1 MSGHCTRSAG
11 LYRMDRLDVPPPH
24 AWSFPYDGKTTS
36 AHRTGW
42 ILFRGPIPAGLKVLH
57 ACDNPACVNLEHL
70 YLGTQKD
77 NARDMVA
84 RGRYASGNAR
94 KTHCK
99 RGHAFTPEN
108 TSITLNGHRRCRAC
122 RRV

>member
-1 MSGHCTRSAG
+1 MGYG
-11 LYRMDRLDVPPPH
+11 NFGYQ
-24 AWSFPYDGKTTS
+24 GKSTA

-42 ILFRGPIPAGLKVLH
+42 ILFRGPVPAGMRVLH
-57 ACDNPACVNLEHL
+57 ACDNPPCVNLDHL

-84 RGRYASGNAR
+84 RGRYASGNAA

-99 RGHAFTPEN
+99 RGHEFTPEN
-108 TSITLNGHRRCRAC
+108 TTRNRLGHRRCREC
-122 RRV
+122 RKITG